1 MKAWICLYLCN
12 FQLDFSMTPTEN
24 VIDKNVLSKSNIRSA
39 AFTIYGTLAMLCKK
53 KEAVIL
59 LVATTNTRW
68 HWHSRILLY
77 CFVHKHSL
85 SANFKSI
92 NNVADIVKV
101 VPSRPKQETISSLRH
116 YYSDVHSVLHKTK
129 VKAENH
135 KTGIR

>member
-59 LVATTNTRW
+59 LVATTNTGTLVYYY
-68 HWHSRILLY
+68 IVL
-77 CFVHKHSL
+77 C
-85 SANFKSI
+85 I
-92 NNVADIVKV
+92 NI
-101 VPSRPKQETISSLRH
+101 PYQPIS
-116 YYSDVHSVLHKTK
+116 
-129 VKAENH
+129 NP
-135 KTGIR
+135 